1 MSSQLFC
8 HLEKEIKLKLFNSLQ
23 QHKFHME
30 QRFKCNDEAI
40 KILGEN
46 MGQSQSGE
54 TVLSMT

>member
-1 MSSQLFC
+1 
-8 HLEKEIKLKLFNSLQ
+8 
-23 QHKFHME
+23 ME
-30 QRFKCNDEAI
+30 QRFKCNDEAM